1 MAPTNFPSGIT
12 SFGIPVAGS
21 LMPVQGKYIFCKPRT
36 GLDGNDG
43 LSAETAVK
51 TLTQA
56 LAIATADQNDTVVYF
71 AEGNTSSDTTDY
83 LTATLTWNKNLVH
96 LVGIDAGGMVS
107 GRCRIATQTTGITP
121 LVNIT
126 ANGCQWSNIN
136 VFHGVTSDQTG
147 LVAVQVTG
155 DRNHFVKCMF
165 SGGGISTTADDT
177 GMRSLKLSGAS
188 EGLFED
194 CVIGLDT
201 ISRTVANFEL
211 EFANGSS
218 GDGCARTIFRNC
230 NIITYS
236 TTATRSFLTCSADAI
251 DRWVKFE
258 YCTFINAINS
268 GATTMTEALSVATGT
283 SPNGL
288 IFLKDCSVIGATD
301 WEANTESARVYIDG
315 GAPTNNTSGL
325 AVIVEAT

>member
-1 MAPTNFPSGIT
+1 M
-12 SFGIPVAGS
+12 
-21 LMPVQGKYIFCKPRT
+21 
-36 GLDGNDG
+36 
-43 LSAETAVK
+43 
-51 TLTQA
+51 
-56 LAIATADQNDTVVYF
+56 
-71 AEGNTSSDTTDY
+71 
-83 LTATLTWNKNLVH
+83 
-96 LVGIDAGGMVS
+96 GIDAGGMVS

-211 EFANGSS
+211 RI
-218 GDGCARTIFRNC
+218 C
-230 NIITYS
+230 
-236 TTATRSFLTCSADAI
+236 
-251 DRWVKFE
+251 
-258 YCTFINAINS
+258 
-268 GATTMTEALSVATGT
+268 
-283 SPNGL
+283 
-288 IFLKDCSVIGATD
+288 
-301 WEANTESARVYIDG
+301 
-315 GAPTNNTSGL
+315 
-325 AVIVEAT
+325 